1 MNREKNIDRE
11 NKQRK
16 EEKKRRKEKKKIYY
30 IFKHLFIPLFAIQL
44 TEKTK
49 PK

>member
-1 MNREKNIDRE
+1 MNRERNIDRE

-16 EEKKRRKEKKKIYY
+16 EEKKRKKNY